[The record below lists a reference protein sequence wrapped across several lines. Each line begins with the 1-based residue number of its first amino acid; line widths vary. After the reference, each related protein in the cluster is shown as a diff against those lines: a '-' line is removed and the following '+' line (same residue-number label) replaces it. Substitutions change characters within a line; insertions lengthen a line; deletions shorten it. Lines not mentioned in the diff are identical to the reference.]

1 MSREWKRCLGQPLY
15 WAVLAA
21 GLAARA
27 VLAYFDGWYRA
38 AAYWAL
44 AGGF

>member
-27 VLAYFDGWYRA
+27 VLAYFDGWYRGRWRA
-38 AAYWAL
+38 AF
-44 AGGF
+44 GVR